1 MPRAVSCI
9 LPRRKSNRDPREWP
23 WRHLGNQER
32 ALPLQP
38 KVARSEPRPS
48 APVSVRARAVKD
60 QKGIRHPPREENT
73 RACHSMPDH
82 WCPRQNVSTGPP
94 CNRHHI
100 DEVTGANSQSSR
112 QDAVLHQHEGLRTP
126 CLNLALDCSRPA
138 VPPWDCIYDGQSTVV
153 GRRCGEGTRSA
164 AQNLA
169 LPQPKPLPCL
179 ASWEGTAALGSHRV
193 SPGLPA
199 PASTVFLPR
208 LPTPASGSPGES
220 NTRDSTTRERQ
231 RRHAAHWNTSRGAE
245 GIGEQRP
252 CESRAEACREQW
264 H

>member
-1 MPRAVSCI
+1 MPMPRAVSCI

-82 WCPRQNVSTGPP
+82 WCPRQNVSTGPL
-94 CNRHHI
+94 CSRHHI

-112 QDAVLHQHEGLRTP
+112 QDAVLHQHDGLRTP
-126 CLNLALDCSRPA
+126 CLNLAFDCSRPA

-169 LPQPKPLPCL
+169 LPPTK
-179 ASWEGTAALGSHRV
+179 AAAVPRFLGGHGRSGLTSGV
-193 SPGLPA
+193 SRAPRACFHGLPSTA
-199 PASTVFLPR
+199 PHACVWKPR
-208 LPTPASGSPGES
+208 
-220 NTRDSTTRERQ
+220 RE
-231 RRHAAHWNTSRGAE
+231 
-245 GIGEQRP
+245 
-252 CESRAEACREQW
+252 
-264 H
+264 